1 MNLKVIIVGIAL
13 LLFVAWVTKPGEEAH
28 RALIEREVQDYIET
42 TLSKEMG
49 EDNSLGSLFA
59 KSMVAM
65 FSTTIIEQI
74 SQRGIEIDDYLFFNR
89 SYLSIDGQRIP
100 IATGIFGNTIVN
112 SSLEQD
118 LDDFVDSLGKTKSED

>member
-1 MNLKVIIVGIAL
+1 
-13 LLFVAWVTKPGEEAH
+13 
-28 RALIEREVQDYIET
+28 
-42 TLSKEMG
+42 
-49 EDNSLGSLFA
+49 
-59 KSMVAM
+59 M

-100 IATGIFGNTIVN
+100 IATGLFGNTIVN